1 MDLKKI
7 IFVVL
12 PVVLTACASKDQ
24 EKRAY
29 THEKSDINNEKRF
42 KTVEDL
48 SKDSTLSPEKILY
61 YDYLYEKT
69 Q

>member
-1 MDLKKI
+1 MDIKRL
-7 IFVVL
+7 IFVL
-12 PVVLTACASKDQ
+12 LTIFLTACASKDQ

-29 THEKSDINNEKRF
+29 TYEKSDINNEKRF

-48 SKDSTLSPEKILY
+48 SKDSTLSPQKILY

>member
-1 MDLKKI
+1 MDIKRL
-7 IFVVL
+7 IFVL
-12 PVVLTACASKDQ
+12 LTIFLTACASKDQ

-29 THEKSDINNEKRF
+29 TYEKIDINNEKRF

-48 SKDSTLSPEKILY
+48 SKDSTLSPQKILY

>member
-1 MDLKKI
+1 MDLKRL
-7 IFVVL
+7 IFVL
-12 PVVLTACASKDQ
+12 LTIFLTACASKDQ

-29 THEKSDINNEKRF
+29 TYKKSDINNAKRF